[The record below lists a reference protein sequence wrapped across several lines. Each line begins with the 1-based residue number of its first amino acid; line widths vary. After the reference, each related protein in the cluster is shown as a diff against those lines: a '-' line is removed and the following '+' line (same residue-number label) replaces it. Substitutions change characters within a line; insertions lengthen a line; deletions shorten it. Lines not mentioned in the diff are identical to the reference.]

1 MLEYEHLS
9 EKLNEK
15 PPNKHHEEY
24 SWGDYYEIG
33 KCTAVHVPIAAV
45 KRFKDNFSELR
56 ESTSRDLR
64 TK

>member
-15 PPNKHHEEY
+15 PPNKHREEY

-33 KCTAVHVPIAAV
+33 KCRAIHVPIAAV

-56 ESTSRDLR
+56 ENTSRDFR